1 MNDLPTLDHL
11 TVAEKDTLIRE
22 LSAQV
27 MALIAKV
34 AELEGRLAQN
44 SRNSSKPPSSDGMNK
59 PKPKT
64 LRQAGQHPTG
74 GQKGHKGH
82 TLKKVSQ
89 PDHTKTHHPPNQCD
103 ACHRPLVNAVVVETR
118 QVFDIP
124 VLHHDVTE
132 HQVLEARC
140 PGGKLHR
147 GEFPVDVCAPAQYGP
162 RIKAAVVHLTHH
174 HMMPVAR
181 TGDLMGDLFGLP
193 LADATVLA
201 MSEEAQIRLAPT
213 VASIGAA
220 VQAAPVVNADET
232 GMRVAGKLHWMHV
245 LTTVMLTWIGCHA
258 HRGKK
263 AFDAFGYLSV
273 FAGTL
278 IHDGWK
284 PYRELLCKHGLCN
297 AHHLRELTYVFE
309 EMGQAWAKRMGD
321 LLIAACREVNA
332 VGGPLPIE
340 RTAFFRRA
348 YDEILAAGDAAN
360 PRAPPSGKRGATRQS
375 KAANLLKRLRD
386 YTDDVWRFATDHNVP
401 FTNNV
406 AEQAV
411 RMPKVKQKISGGF
424 RTKTGADTFC
434 IIRSYLATLHK
445 QRQNL
450 YHALAL
456 TFQGSPPQPRFT

>member
-1 MNDLPTLDHL
+1 
-11 TVAEKDTLIRE
+11 
-22 LSAQV
+22 
-27 MALIAKV
+27 
-34 AELEGRLAQN
+34 
-44 SRNSSKPPSSDGMNK
+44 
-59 PKPKT
+59 
-64 LRQAGQHPTG
+64 
-74 GQKGHKGH
+74 
-82 TLKKVSQ
+82 
-89 PDHTKTHHPPNQCD
+89 
-103 ACHRPLVNAVVVETR
+103 
-118 QVFDIP
+118 
-124 VLHHDVTE
+124 
-132 HQVLEARC
+132 
-140 PGGKLHR
+140 
-147 GEFPVDVCAPAQYGP
+147 
-162 RIKAAVVHLTHH
+162 
-174 HMMPVAR
+174 
-181 TGDLMGDLFGLP
+181 
-193 LADATVLA
+193 
-201 MSEEAQIRLAPT
+201 
-213 VASIGAA
+213 
-220 VQAAPVVNADET
+220 
-232 GMRVAGKLHWMHV
+232 
-245 LTTVMLTWIGCHA
+245 
-258 HRGKK
+258 
-263 AFDAFGYLSV
+263 
-273 FAGTL
+273 
-278 IHDGWK
+278 
-284 PYRELLCKHGLCN
+284 
-297 AHHLRELTYVFE
+297 
-309 EMGQAWAKRMGD
+309 MGD